1 MEPTILQNPIAD
13 DCLTTLRD
21 KQTRPGAFRA
31 AGRCLSL
38 ILAAEAGKLL
48 GTQAQEV
55 ETPLELFTGRSLAQ
69 GVVLVPILRAG
80 LGMVDA
86 FLELFPNAEIGHVG
100 LERNEE
106 TAQAGSYYCKLPE
119 LFGNQVFLLDP
130 MLATGGSLAMATDV
144 VKAKG
149 GENLAAIAIIA
160 APEGVE
166 KMHAAHSDVP
176 LVLGALDRELDER
189 KYIRPGLGDYGDR
202 LMGTH

>member
-21 KQTRPGAFRA
+21 KRTPPGAFRA
-31 AGRCLSL
+31 AGRRLSL
-38 ILAAEAGKLL
+38 ILAALAGKLMD
-48 GTQAQEV
+48 TSTKDV
-55 ETPLELFTGRSLAQ
+55 ETPLESVTGRFLAQ

-86 FLELFPNAEIGHVG
+86 FLELFPDAEIGHVG

-119 LFGNQVFLLDP
+119 LGGKQVFLLDP
-130 MLATGGSLAMATDV
+130 MLATGGSLSLATDV
-144 VKAKG
+144 VKARG
-149 GENLAAIAIIA
+149 GERLAAIAIIA

-166 KMHAAHSDVP
+166 KMRTAHVDVP

-202 LMGTH
+202 LMGTG